1 MNMTIYWDD
10 KMDVLIVGSL
20 AYDSLETPFGA
31 REDELGGSASYGGF
45 SAAFHNRR
53 LEGKGVGLVGVIGED
68 FKSEHLGWYH
78 SAGLNVDG
86 IESTAGQTFR
96 WKGSYHGD
104 MSEAVT
110 HETHLN
116 VFENFQPKVPQ
127 THTSPKVL
135 MCANLHPALQSS
147 VLSQAKAQRISI
159 LDSMNLWI
167 DIALDELLDVIK
179 SVDLVVLNDAEVRM
193 LASDDNLVTA
203 AKAVLKLK
211 NGGMLVVKRGEHGV
225 LALHPDGLI
234 SMPAFPTSNL
244 TDPTGC
250 GDSFAGALSQIL
262 AQGSGEVSRKELA
275 EALVHA
281 TVTASFTIEN
291 FGTERLRDLTIEE
304 YENRLSEFRIISNT
318 S

>member
-1 MNMTIYWDD
+1 
-10 KMDVLIVGSL
+10 MDVLIVGSL
-20 AYDSLETPFGA
+20 AYDSLETPLGS

-53 LEGKGVGLVGVIGED
+53 TSGNGVALVGVIGED
-68 FKSEHLGWYH
+68 FKEEDLELYIKS
-78 SAGLNVDG
+78 GLDISG
-86 IESTAGQTFR
+86 IESSSGETFR

-104 MSEAVT
+104 MAEAVT

-116 VFENFQPKVPQ
+116 VFEHFQPKVPIG
-127 THTSPKVL
+127 HASPKVL

-147 VLSQAKAQRISI
+147 VLNQTKARRLSI

-167 DIALDELLDVIK
+167 NIAHDELIDVMRK
-179 SVDLVVLNDAEVRM
+179 VDIVVLNDGEVRM

-203 AKAVLKLK
+203 AQTVLKMK

-234 SMPAFPTSNL
+234 SMPAFPTSNV

-250 GDSFAGALSQIL
+250 GDSFAGAMSQFL
-262 AQGSGEVSRKELA
+262 AQGDGGVSRKELA
-275 EALVHA
+275 ESLVHA
-281 TVTASFTIEN
+281 TVTASFTIEE
-291 FGTERLRDLTIEE
+291 FGTERIRNLTIDE
-304 YENRLSEFRIISNT
+304 YELRLEEFRIISHT

>member
-1 MNMTIYWDD
+1 
-10 KMDVLIVGSL
+10 MDVLIVGSL
-20 AYDSLETPFGA
+20 AYDSLETPLGS

-53 LEGKGVGLVGVIGED
+53 TSGNGVALVGVIGED
-68 FKSEHLGWYH
+68 FKEEDLELYIKS
-78 SAGLNVDG
+78 GLDISG
-86 IESTAGQTFR
+86 IESSSGETFR

-104 MSEAVT
+104 MAEAVT

-116 VFENFQPKVPQ
+116 VFEHFQPKVPIG
-127 THTSPKVL
+127 HASPKVL

-147 VLSQAKAQRISI
+147 VLNQTKARRLSI

-167 DIALDELLDVIK
+167 NIAHDELIDVMRK
-179 SVDLVVLNDAEVRM
+179 VDIVVLNDGEVRM

-203 AKAVLKLK
+203 AQTVLKMK

-234 SMPAFPTSNL
+234 SMPAFPTSNV

-250 GDSFAGALSQIL
+250 GDSFAGALSQFL
-262 AQGSGEVSRKELA
+262 AQGDGRVSRKELA
-275 EALVHA
+275 ESLVHA
-281 TVTASFTIEN
+281 TVTASFTIEE
-291 FGTERLRDLTIEE
+291 FGTERIRNLTIEE
-304 YENRLSEFRIISNT
+304 YESRLEEFRILSNT

>member
-1 MNMTIYWDD
+1 
-10 KMDVLIVGSL
+10 MDVLIVGSL
-20 AYDSLETPFGA
+20 AYDSLETPLGS

-53 LEGKGVGLVGVIGED
+53 TSGNGVALVGVIGED
-68 FKSEHLGWYH
+68 FKEEDLELYIKS
-78 SAGLNVDG
+78 GLDISG
-86 IESTAGQTFR
+86 IESSSGETFR

-104 MSEAVT
+104 MAEAVT

-116 VFENFQPKVPQ
+116 VFEHFQPKVPIG
-127 THTSPKVL
+127 HASPKVL

-147 VLSQAKAQRISI
+147 VLNQTKARRLSI

-167 DIALDELLDVIK
+167 NIAHDELIDVMRK
-179 SVDLVVLNDAEVRM
+179 VDIVVLNDGEVRM

-203 AKAVLKLK
+203 ARTVLEMK

-250 GDSFAGALSQIL
+250 GDSFAGAMSQFL
-262 AQGSGEVSRKELA
+262 AQGDGGVSRKELA
-275 EALVHA
+275 ESLVHA
-281 TVTASFTIEN
+281 TVTASFTIEE
-291 FGTERLRDLTIEE
+291 FGTERIRNLTIDE
-304 YENRLSEFRIISNT
+304 YELRLEEFRIISHT

>member
-1 MNMTIYWDD
+1 
-10 KMDVLIVGSL
+10 MDVLIVGSL
-20 AYDSLETPFGA
+20 AYDSLETPLGS

-53 LEGKGVGLVGVIGED
+53 TSGNGVALVGVIGED
-68 FKSEHLGWYH
+68 FKEEDLELYIKS
-78 SAGLNVDG
+78 GLDISG
-86 IESTAGQTFR
+86 IESSSGETFR

-104 MSEAVT
+104 MAEAVT

-116 VFENFQPKVPQ
+116 VFEHFQPKVPIG
-127 THTSPKVL
+127 HASPKVL

-147 VLSQAKAQRISI
+147 VLNQTKARRLSI

-167 DIALDELLDVIK
+167 NIAHDELIDVMRK
-179 SVDLVVLNDAEVRM
+179 VDIVVLNDGEVRM

-203 AKAVLKLK
+203 AQTVLEMK

-234 SMPAFPTSNL
+234 SMPAFPTSNV

-250 GDSFAGALSQIL
+250 GDSFAGAMSQFL
-262 AQGSGEVSRKELA
+262 AQGDGGVSRKELA
-275 EALVHA
+275 ESLVHA
-281 TVTASFTIEN
+281 TVTASFTIEE
-291 FGTERLRDLTIEE
+291 FGTERIRNLTIDE
-304 YENRLSEFRIISNT
+304 YELRLEEFRIISHT